1 MKSPYQQKLES
12 LAHLLTVLSNSIDRE
27 VSFECEKQFNF
38 ETEVDFLIYSLS
50 KSLQRQVSESEQV
63 IALDF
68 IEQHFNSSLA
78 GSLVNREDKLTI
90 N

>member
-12 LAHLLTVLSNSIDRE
+12 LAHLLTVLSNSINRE

-38 ETEVDFLIYSLS
+38 ETEVDFLTYSLRR
-50 KSLQRQVSESEQV
+50 SLKLQVSESEQA

-68 IEQHFNSSLA
+68 IEQHFNNSLA
-78 GSLVNREDKLTI
+78 GNLVNQEDKLTI